1 MISRGDRGLLARRS
15 RLYVPIIRGSRKKGN
30 ARGGSTPP
38 EPCHERL
45 TWLAG
50 ANFTK
55 EAFNGSDDSGFS
67 EPVH

>member
-1 MISRGDRGLLARRS
+1 MISRGDRGLLARRAG
-15 RLYVPIIRGSRKKGN
+15 LYALKRMGSRKKGN

-38 EPCHERL
+38 EPRHERL

-55 EAFNGSDDSGFS
+55 E
-67 EPVH
+67 VLWQRRQRI